1 MSSQELRG
9 KALLLVH
16 SWLQLNNNPDS
27 DTVWDTY
34 FPVFNK
40 VVFECGETQQLDE
53 LLEIVF
59 CDTLEEFSDQYENT
73 EEREMDSA
81 FHNFL
86 FSNVCLSMNVLTPP
100 SLKNDLYDA
109 EKTTLNHVTIHQEN
123 DLESDLLVVDEH
135 SLRLHQVEL
144 GGIPMF
150 GNYEFL
156 KNISSGT
163 EFLNLLAR
171 THFFNQKTK
180 IQLIGL
186 VPIGVAQLY
195 MLEAQK
201 LHNTLQVITPLMF
214 KDAWDDSD
222 SKIFNTLQQSIAQH
236 SAPISEKTV
245 GSFVLL
251 FAYATSTPLGAE
263 SKTLRHV
270 DENTVDAWEEQRN
283 QWAHE
288 HGYNT
293 ELVEHIGLP
302 EPLREAIAIS
312 MADFTLQNMF
322 LQHAVGGET
331 TAIGQIDVVA
341 PWNETDE
348 DNSEHIVGI
357 EEQTTIYGYTPD
369 QQLMGVVTF
378 NAIVVSLLFSDLA
391 HCWEGWVHISPT
403 FYTTDEYK
411 RHHSTGPRVLH

>member
-1 MSSQELRG
+1 MSTMSSQELRG

-16 SWLQLNNNPDS
+16 SWLQLNNNPDT

-59 CDTLEEFSDQYENT
+59 CNTLEEFADQYENT

-100 SLKNDLYDA
+100 HLKNDSEQEQYN
-109 EKTTLNHVTIHQEN
+109 LNEEE
-123 DLESDLLVVDEH
+123 DLPDDILVVDEH

-171 THFFNQKTK
+171 THFFNPKTK
-180 IQLIGL
+180 LQLIGL
-186 VPIGVAQLY
+186 VPIGVAQMY

-222 SKIFNTLQQSIAQH
+222 SKTFNTLQQSITQYN
-236 SAPISEKTV
+236 APSSEKTV

-270 DENTVDAWEEQRN
+270 EDDTIDHWEEQRH
-283 QWAHE
+283 QWAQE

-293 ELVEHIGLP
+293 DFVEHIGFP
-302 EPLREAIAIS
+302 APLREAIAIS
-312 MADFTLQNMF
+312 IADFTLQNMF
-322 LQHAVGGET
+322 LQHAIGGET
-331 TAIGQIDVVA
+331 SAIAQIDVVA
-341 PWNETDE
+341 PWNETNEYD
-348 DNSEHIVGI
+348 DVSEHIVGI
-357 EEQTTIYGYTPD
+357 NEQTTVYGYTPD
-369 QQLMGVVTF
+369 HQLMGVVSF

-391 HCWEGWVHISPT
+391 HCWEGWCNVAPT
-403 FYTTDEYK
+403 FYTADEYK
-411 RHHSTGPRVLH
+411 RYHSTEPRVLH